1 MISFIYGTVDLAT
14 EKFVVVD
21 TGNIGYKVFLNK
33 TTLAIISKQEG
44 PVKLYTFL
52 NVKED
57 ELSLYGFLNWNELE
71 FFELLTSING
81 VGPKSALG
89 ILDLASV
96 DDLKGA
102 IASGKSEF
110 LTKVSGIGRKIAERI
125 ILELKSKI
133 GKSGGEMPSFNER
146 DMEAL
151 EALQSLGYKLYDAR
165 EALKKVPAEI
175 INTSERIREA
185 LKVLGKK

>member
-1 MISFIYGTVDLAT
+1 MISFISGSIDFAAD
-14 EKFVVVD
+14 KFVVIN

-33 TTLAIISKQEG
+33 TTLSIITKQQGE
-44 PVKLYTFL
+44 VKLYTFL
-52 NVKED
+52 HVKED
-57 ELSLYGFLNWNELE
+57 EMSLYGFLKWQELE
-71 FFELLTSING
+71 LFELLNSISG

-89 ILDLASV
+89 ILDIASV
-96 DDLKGA
+96 EDLRGA
-102 IASGKSEF
+102 IANGKSEF

-133 GKSGGEMPSFNER
+133 SKSGQGVPEFYEG

-165 EALKKVPAEI
+165 EALKKIPVEI
-175 INTSERIREA
+175 TNTSERIREA

>member
-1 MISFIYGTVDLAT
+1 MISFIFGTIDFLT
-14 EKFVVVD
+14 DKFAVIN
-21 TGNIGYKVFLNK
+21 TGAIGYRVFLNK
-33 TTLAIISKQEG
+33 TTLTIIAKQNQE
-44 PVKLYTFL
+44 VKLYTFL

-57 ELSLYGFLNWNELE
+57 ELSLYGFLKWEELE
-71 FFELLTSING
+71 FFELLNSISG
-81 VGPKSALG
+81 VGPKSALA

-96 DDLKGA
+96 EDLKGA
-102 IASGKSEF
+102 IAHEKADF
-110 LTKVSGIGRKIAERI
+110 LTKVSGIGRKTAERI

-133 GKSGGEMPSFNER
+133 SKVGGQVTEFNDDDLES
-146 DMEAL
+146 L

-175 INTSERIREA
+175 TNTSERIREA

>member
-1 MISFIYGTVDLAT
+1 MIASLLGTLDLVT
-14 EKFVVVD
+14 DKFVILN

-33 TTLAIISKQEG
+33 ATLAIIAKQKES
-44 PVKLYTFL
+44 VKLYTFL

-57 ELSLYGFLNWNELE
+57 ELSLYGFLKWEELE
-71 FFELLTSING
+71 FFELLTSVSG

-89 ILDLASV
+89 ILELASV
-96 DDLKGA
+96 SDLRGA
-102 IASGKSEF
+102 IMNSKVEF

-133 GKSGGEMPSFNER
+133 GKGGAESGGFSEG

-165 EALKKVPAEI
+165 EALKKVSAEI
-175 INTSERIREA
+175 TNTSERIREA
-185 LKVLGKK
+185 LKILGKK